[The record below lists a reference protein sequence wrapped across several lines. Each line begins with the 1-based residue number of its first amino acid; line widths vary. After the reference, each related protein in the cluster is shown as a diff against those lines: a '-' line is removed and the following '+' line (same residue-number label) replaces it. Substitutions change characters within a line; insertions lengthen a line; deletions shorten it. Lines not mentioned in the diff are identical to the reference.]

1 VKTDALLPGEGIPAD
16 RLAAARDLIVRC
28 DALIVVNPLALSYP
42 AASFPLA
49 AHRLGSLL
57 IEVTPRES
65 QVSGLSD
72 AVVIGQ
78 PEIVLPA
85 LAERVAAM
93 KLEGASR

>member
-1 VKTDALLPGEGIPAD
+1 
-16 RLAAARDLIVRC
+16 
-28 DALIVVNPLALSYP
+28 
-42 AASFPLA
+42 
-49 AHRLGSLL
+49 LL